1 MATWR
6 VKLLGEFALMGEDG
20 LEVALPGRKHQA
32 LIAFVLLSAG
42 RSVPRSRVP
51 GLLWRLRSEAQARA
65 SLRGVLSEIRRALKR
80 HGTPFLE
87 ADRTHIFIRPDSV
100 EVDLDA
106 FVESVD
112 VDSAEV
118 VSNALSLFRGDVLES
133 LQVSEQGFEEWKAQ
147 EQRSARSVYQRLLA
161 RHLGYKEQEGD
172 TPNIEKAANRLLD
185 LDDTDEVAHRAL
197 MRLYARLG
205 QSSQAMQQYELCQR
219 RLRER
224 YGADASEE
232 TRALRSM
239 LGASFAERARDSD
252 APAPSGQSVRSGR
265 AEDDREIYL
274 AVLPFNV
281 HGARND
287 DREYGELLGE
297 EIIGAAA
304 KFKWFRVAPSSE
316 TFNAGIRSLGS
327 LAVSKATGAKYV
339 LHGRVRRLNGG
350 YALSVEL
357 VDGFNRQTVW
367 SERFTLPSE
376 SLSYP
381 DDMVARVVGR
391 LDVRMRA
398 SEISQAHR
406 LKGKSLTAY
415 QCALL
420 ALSNMYDMSLA
431 TYLDSERLFAEAV
444 KHDPDHSWFYSVWA
458 FWKMFCL
465 GQDWAPDRA
474 GEFSRAAELARQ
486 AIKRDPDDALA
497 LVIAGHFES
506 LWVRNLHQGKK
517 LVDTSLELN
526 PYSSFAWMLSSATY
540 TYCGRPVEALE
551 RLEHSRMLCP
561 VETHFEY
568 LFDTAYCIAHLSNRD
583 PSQAAEWGLKTV
595 RENPKFTHG
604 HKHLLSA
611 LGHLGREEECRA
623 YTERLMTL
631 EPGFRLDAF
640 VDSYPFARDEDRAY
654 YREGLARA
662 MGLLGS
668 RKRSKQ

>member
-1 MATWR
+1 MSTWR
-6 VKLLGEFALMGEDG
+6 VKLFGEFMLLDEDG
-20 LEVALPGRKHQA
+20 REVALPGRKHQA
-32 LIAFVLLSAG
+32 LIAFVLMSPD
-42 RSVPRSRVP
+42 RSIQRSRVP
-51 GLLWRLRSEAQARA
+51 GLLWGLRSEAQARA
-65 SLRGVLSEIRRALKR
+65 SLRGVLSEIRRALKN
-80 HGTPFLE
+80 HGEPFVE
-87 ADRTHIFIRPDSV
+87 ADRTHVFIRCDSI
-100 EVDLDA
+100 
-106 FVESVD
+106 D
-112 VDSAEV
+112 VDFDRFVRAASLDSAQLV
-118 VSNALSLFRGDVLES
+118 GDALALFRGDILES
-133 LQVSEQGFEEWKAQ
+133 LHINERGFEVWKEQ
-147 EQRSARSVYQRLLA
+147 EQQNARGVYQRLLA
-161 RHLGYKEQEGD
+161 KHLAFKEKEGD
-172 TPNIEKAANRLLD
+172 ASSIEKVANQLLD
-185 LDDTDEVAHRAL
+185 IDDADEVAHRAL

-205 QSSQAMQQYELCQR
+205 QSSQAMQQYELCRR
-219 RLRER
+219 RLRSR
-224 YGADASEE
+224 YGAEASEE
-232 TRALRSM
+232 TRALRAV
-239 LGASFAERARDSD
+239 LGASLDDHGRRSD
-252 APAPSGQSVRSGR
+252 TAIPSTPGESPAPANG
-265 AEDDREIYL
+265 DREIYL

-287 DREYGELLGE
+287 DREYGELLSE

-316 TFNAGIRSLGS
+316 TFHSGTRSLGS

-420 ALSNMYDMSLA
+420 ALSNMYDMSRD

-444 KHDPDHSWFYSVWA
+444 RHDPDHSWFYSVWA

-465 GQDWAPDRA
+465 GQDWTRDRV
-474 GEFSRAAELARQ
+474 GEFARAAELARQ

-517 LVDTSLELN
+517 LVDSSLELN

-540 TYCGRPVEALE
+540 TYCGRPAEALE
-551 RLEHSRMLCP
+551 RLERSRMLCP

-583 PSQAAEWGLKTV
+583 PHQAAEWGLKTV
-595 RENPKFTHG
+595 RENPRFTHG

-623 YTERLMTL
+623 YAERLMKL
-631 EPGFRLDAF
+631 EPGFKLDTF
-640 VDSYPFARDEDRAY
+640 IDSYPFARDEDRTY
-654 YREGLARA
+654 YRQGLATA
-662 MGLLGS
+662 MNSLDS
-668 RKRSKQ
+668 RRRSER